1 MSFYLDTSLVVSA
14 LGNEDFTTSSQQ
26 WLAAQEPGELFI
38 SEWVITEF
46 SSAQALK
53 LRTGQIQPQHR
64 AECMAVFAQLI
75 EKNLTVLPVSSSEF
89 RTAARFVDQHHT
101 GLRAGDA
108 LHLAIC
114 AQHGMRIVTL
124 DNTLAE
130 AATTIGVPALT
141 ARDLSPQA

>member
-1 MSFYLDTSLVVSA
+1 LSFYLDTSLLVSA
-14 LGNEDFTTSSQQ
+14 LGNEEISASSQQ
-26 WLAAQEPGELFI
+26 WLAAQEAGKLFI
-38 SEWVITEF
+38 SDWVITEF
-46 SSAQALK
+46 SSAQSLK

-75 EKNLTVLPVSSSEF
+75 EQNLTVLPVSSSEF
-89 RTAARFVDQHHT
+89 RTAARFVDQHQT

-124 DNTLAE
+124 DSTLAE
-130 AATTIGVPALT
+130 AATTFGVPAMGSSQL
-141 ARDLSPQA
+141 